1 MEVWQY
7 EEATPLLGENFIYNC
22 KAALTIL
29 MCPFKVIEPISNMKA
44 KTIVAYTDAETTH
57 HSWLKSHVPV
67 YKLVIQ
73 YGVLRV
79 VMRISVSAR

>member
-1 MEVWQY
+1 
-7 EEATPLLGENFIYNC
+7 
-22 KAALTIL
+22 
-29 MCPFKVIEPISNMKA
+29 MKA

>member
-1 MEVWQY
+1 
-7 EEATPLLGENFIYNC
+7 
-22 KAALTIL
+22 
-29 MCPFKVIEPISNMKA
+29 MKA

-57 HSWLKSHVPV
+57 HSWFKSHVPV

>member
-7 EEATPLLGENFIYNC
+7 EVATPLLGKNLKYNC

-29 MCPFKVIEPISNMKA
+29 MCLFRAIEPISNMKA
-44 KTIVAYTDAETTH
+44 KTIVAYTDVETTH
-57 HSWLKSHVPV
+57 HSWLKSYVPV

-73 YGVLRV
+73 NGVLRV

>member
-7 EEATPLLGENFIYNC
+7 EEATPLLEENLIYNC

-29 MCPFKVIEPISNMKA
+29 MCPFRIIKPISNMKA